1 MAKYDW
7 KKHKRP
13 NVRKGDIVY
22 LNGDKTKECT
32 VKKVHDQ
39 NSPIAKASTPQG
51 SVHVEVEE
59 LHGVFMDFEPI
70 PDLIDV
76 IYETQEDAD

>member
-22 LNGDKTKECT
+22 LNGDKTKEYT
-32 VKKVHDQ
+32 VNKVHDQ
-39 NSPIAKASTPQG
+39 NSPIARASTPQG

-59 LHGVFMDFEPI
+59 LHGVFKELTKI
-70 PDLIDV
+70 
-76 IYETQEDAD
+76 